1 MIVMRVAGLAL
12 VAHLLLI
19 LTPSAAIA
27 SCGQESSIF
36 NASETCDYSSSG
48 VAEEKAKYPT
58 AAWSVRQICKD
69 DSWTPEGACFN
80 PDDCTSA
87 DGVPGTRYT
96 LYRDGENVG
105 SACLTAGQA
114 GEVDDPPP
122 IRVLVLRA
130 FENLDWSESILVVQP
145 PGGRTLVN
153 LDTNFYTDNSDF
165 TVIPV
170 TLVQSEVRIQ
180 AEPISYTWHFG
191 DGVSETTTSPGAPY
205 PDLDVAHVYETA
217 DAVVVR
223 VDTTYGNASFSV
235 GGGAWEAIPSTIT
248 IPGAESDLD
257 ILEAKPQ
264 LVIR

>member
-1 MIVMRVAGLAL
+1 MNTALRCAVLSMVTAAL
-12 VAHLLLI
+12 VPFGPVA
-19 LTPSAAIA
+19 SAA
-27 SCGQESSIF
+27 CGIQTEIGEVV
-36 NASETCDYSSSG
+36 ETCDYSSIG

-58 AAWSVRQICKD
+58 AVWSVRQICKD
-69 DSWTPEGACFN
+69 DSQTPEGACFN
-80 PDDCTSA
+80 PQECTTA
-87 DGVPGTRYT
+87 DGVPGTRYV
-96 LYRDGENVG
+96 LYRDGEVVG
-105 SACLTAGQA
+105 TACLTAGEA

-170 TLVQSEVRIQ
+170 TLVQSEVRVQ

-205 PDLDVAHVYETA
+205 PDLDVAHVYESA